1 MKTINK
7 LLALLIS
14 ALLLC
19 ACFACAGK
27 PVPAAAT
34 DPATDPAT
42 DAVADAAADADTDAS
57 AEPNADGDA
66 ETDDWAYIQDK
77 GKLVIGITLYAP
89 MNYYDET
96 GKLVGFDTEL
106 AETICAELGVT
117 PEFIVIE
124 WASKELELSSKN
136 IDCIWNGLTVTE
148 ERRANMD
155 FSDSYLENRQVVVVR
170 ASAVEQFPGLS
181 AFDGQVV
188 VAEEESAGA
197 FAIAAGMPGAEYI
210 ALGTQADALLEVKA
224 GTAVAAVVDLA
235 MAESMIGAGRD
246 YADLAVLDIEL
257 AAEEFAIGFRL
268 GSSAT
273 AVFSEALK
281 GLYADGTIA
290 ALAEKYVITS
300 LLLNKG

>member
-7 LLALLIS
+7 LLALLLS
-14 ALLLC
+14 ALFLC
-19 ACFACAGK
+19 ACFACTAK
-27 PVPAAAT
+27 PAAEPVSAPAADATDVPADAAT
-34 DPATDPAT
+34 DAAVDPAPDA
-42 DAVADAAADADTDAS
+42 DAVPDADA
-57 AEPNADGDA
+57 
-66 ETDDWAYIQDK
+66 DDWAYIQDK
-77 GKLVIGITLYAP
+77 GSLVIGITLYAP
-89 MNYYDET
+89 MNYNDES

-106 AETICAELGVT
+106 AETICAALGVT

-148 ERRANMD
+148 ERRQNMD
-155 FSDSYLENRQVVVVR
+155 FTDSYLENQQVIIVR
-170 ASAVEQFPGLS
+170 ASAVDQFPDLS

-197 FAIAAGMPGAEYI
+197 SAIALAMPGADYI

-246 YADLAVLDIEL
+246 YDDLAVLDI
-257 AAEEFAIGFRL
+257 AMASEEFAIGFRR

-290 ALAEKYVITS
+290 ALAEKYDIAS
-300 LLLNKG
+300 LLLDKG